1 MAKPRLDPPLNTMPP
16 DDSEGGSG
24 SANDAA
30 GGDQNASTS
39 RLGQIAW
46 LTRSVSSSWAFQFA
60 LAYALLLRPGPR
72 VYWISLSASAL
83 IVATWMVTRLI
94 PPPRAS
100 AVEPVELWG
109 VVATA
114 AEVAA
119 TEQLQGRLGLRV
131 VRVQQERPASRES
144 RPRAA

>member
-1 MAKPRLDPPLNTMPP
+1 MQQAAIRTRRRP
-16 DDSEGGSG
+16 DWVRSPGSP
-24 SANDAA
+24 D
-30 GGDQNASTS
+30 
-39 RLGQIAW
+39 
-46 LTRSVSSSWAFQFA
+46 RSLSSWAFQFA